1 MRTKLLVLALLAGGS
16 MFAQTRFS
24 IGIGVGGYGQAY
36 RQAAPYGYVRP
47 PCPGP
52 DYNWVDGYWSQDWGR
67 EAWIPGYWTRQVA
80 PRYDNRYYGNR
91 YYDAYGRQDF
101 HRGFDHDRNRRFDR
115 DWDRDGDRDHDR
127 GYGRD
132 HGRGYGYGFR

>member
-24 IGIGVGGYGQAY
+24 IGIGVGGYGQGY

-67 EAWIPGYWTRQVA
+67 NAWVPGYWARRYEER
-80 PRYDNRYYGNR
+80 RYDNRYYDNR
-91 YYDAYGRQDF
+91 YNDACR
-101 HRGFDHDRNRRFDR
+101 RRNGRFDR
-115 DWDRDGDRDHDR
+115 DWDRDDDHDYDR
-127 GYGRD
+127 GYGR
-132 HGRGYGYGFR
+132 